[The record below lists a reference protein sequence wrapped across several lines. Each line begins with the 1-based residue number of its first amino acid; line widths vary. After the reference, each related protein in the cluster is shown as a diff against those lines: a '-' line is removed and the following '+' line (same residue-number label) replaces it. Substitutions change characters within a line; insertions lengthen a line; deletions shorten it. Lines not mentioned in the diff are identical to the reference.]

1 MPDILQNLGPVALGS
16 RLKRLA
22 ERLLADATIILEQAG
37 IPVQPSHLALL
48 TALERYGPLSI
59 KEAVATV
66 GFSQPAMTRTVAAL
80 RGARLITTDQDP
92 GDARAKQI
100 ALTDAG
106 RAILVKT
113 RERVWPKVGS
123 AVSDLAGGRE
133 HELLALLT
141 LFETHLAERSM
152 LQRVTN
158 PFSVIQVADTIT
170 PELAKAFYDINA
182 AWISAMFKLEEHDID
197 VLSNPQVEILDR
209 GGEILFI
216 ATEKHGVVGTC
227 ALMPTE
233 DGAVE
238 LTKMGVLDSLRGQ
251 KAGEHLL
258 AATLARAG
266 ERGIETLFLLTNHTC
281 EAAIH
286 LYEKLGFVHDQEIMD
301 RYGCSYER
309 CDVAMRYRPKRSNPN
324 R

>member
-1 MPDILQNLGPVALGS
+1 MPDILQDLGHVALGS

-22 ERLLADATIILEQAG
+22 ERLLADAAAILDQAG
-37 IPVQPSHLALL
+37 IPIQPSHLALL
-48 TALERYGPLSI
+48 AALDRYGPLSI
-59 KEAVATV
+59 MEAVASV

-80 RGARLITTDQDP
+80 RAAGLITTEQDP
-92 GDARAKQI
+92 SDARAKKI
-100 ALTDAG
+100 ALTNSG
-106 RAILVKT
+106 RAILMKT
-113 RERVWPKVGS
+113 QERVWPKVS
-123 AVSDLAGGRE
+123 TAVSDLASGRE
-133 HELLALLT
+133 QELLALLT
-141 LFETHLAERSM
+141 LFETQLAERSM

-158 PFSVIQVADTIT
+158 PFTLIRVDETIT
-170 PELAKAFYDINA
+170 PDLAKSFYEINA
-182 AWISAMFKLEEHDID
+182 AWISAMFKLEDHDID

-216 ATEKHGVVGTC
+216 ATEQHGVVGTC
-227 ALMPTE
+227 ALMPTK

-258 AATLARAG
+258 AATLARAE

-281 EAAIH
+281 EPAIH
-286 LYEKLGFVHDQEIMD
+286 LYEKLGFVHDPDIMA

-309 CDVAMRYRPKRSNPN
+309 CDVAMRYRPPAA
-324 R
+324 

>member
-1 MPDILQNLGPVALGS
+1 MPDILHDLGHVALGS

-22 ERLLADATIILEQAG
+22 ERILADATAILDQAG
-37 IPVQPSHLALL
+37 LPIQPSHLALL
-48 TALERYGPLSI
+48 AALDRYGPMSI
-59 KEAVATV
+59 SEAVATV

-80 RGARLITTDQDP
+80 RAACLITTDQDP

-100 ALTDAG
+100 DLTNAG
-106 RAILVKT
+106 RAILAKT
-113 RERVWPKVGS
+113 QEHVWPKVS
-123 AVSDLAGGRE
+123 AAVSDLTGGRE
-133 HELLALLT
+133 QELLALLT

-158 PFSVIQVADTIT
+158 PFSLIQVSETIS
-170 PELAKAFYDINA
+170 PDLAKAFYDINA
-182 AWISAMFKLEEHDID
+182 AWISAMFKLEQHDVD
-197 VLSNPQVEILDR
+197 VLSNPQAEILDR

-216 ATEKHGVVGTC
+216 ATEKDGVVGTC

-238 LTKMGVLDSLRGQ
+238 LTKMGVLDSMRGQ
-251 KAGEHLL
+251 KAGEYLL
-258 AATLARAG
+258 AATLARAE

-286 LYEKLGFVHDQEIMD
+286 LYEKLGFVHDPDIMD

-309 CDVAMRYRPKRSNPN
+309 CDVAMRYRPQAA
-324 R
+324 